1 MLRRLFRSSLVLI
14 GFLAFS
20 SLGFAADVYAG
31 ERVSK
36 EMVLKHFV
44 GPTWLGEF
52 TRNGRD
58 IKLKY
63 KKGGDLDLYEINTGR
78 QSTGTWKVD
87 DKGILCMVYVWN
99 SRYDLSTHR
108 LCGYY
113 EYSNKPPGISPFIV
127 YGGTEEPNL
136 KLSGSSKGGG

>member
-44 GPTWLGEF
+44 GPTWEGEF
-52 TRNGRD
+52 KGSGPD
-58 IKLKY
+58 IELKY
-63 KKGGDLDLYEINTGR
+63 KKGGDLEIYVPNYSNTLYGN
-78 QSTGTWKVD
+78 WKVD
-87 DKGILCMVYVWN
+87 DKGTVCTDFVTARGNTY
-99 SRYDLSTHR
+99 SSCR
-108 LCGYY
+108 YY
-113 EYSNKPPGISPFIV
+113 EYSNKPPGITVFLVS
-127 YGGTEEPNL
+127 
-136 KLSGSSKGGG
+136 GGG